1 MPLELTLPFNKP
13 EAKAPIIPALAADAH
28 TSVDSPNLLATPI
41 PIPAPV
47 NTLAIDATITI
58 IFPISPP
65 MIVPTCSKIVPM
77 INVANNPIAIPDNP
91 SIKIRFKIF
100 MLHLPFNV
108 VFFLV

>member
-1 MPLELTLPFNKP
+1 MPPRGSPGPLNRILPLELTLPFNKP

-65 MIVPTCSKIVPM
+65 MIVPACSKIVPM
-77 INVANNPIAIPDNP
+77 IMC
-91 SIKIRFKIF
+91 K
-100 MLHLPFNV
+100 
-108 VFFLV
+108 